1 MSRSPDDPLA
11 LALRALRRRE
21 RSRAELA
28 SWLADRGVEDAHI
41 AETVQRL
48 EALGELDDAGFA
60 RRYAEDK
67 RELAGWGAERI
78 RAALERRGIAAAE
91 IEAALAAEDSG
102 SEVDRAAALLERRS
116 EPLISERSR
125 ARALSFLTRRGYPFE
140 VAYEAVRA
148 CERRKAA

>member
-1 MSRSPDDPLA
+1 MGRSHDDPLA

-28 SWLADRGVEDAHI
+28 SWLADRGVEEPQV
-41 AETVQRL
+41 AETLNRL
-48 EALGELDDAGFA
+48 EELGEVDDARFA

-67 RELAGWGAERI
+67 RELAGWGADRV
-78 RAALERRGIAAAE
+78 RAALEQRGIAAAE
-91 IEAALAAEDSG
+91 IEAALAEEDSA
-102 SEVDRAAALLERRS
+102 SEVDRATALLMRRS
-116 EPLISERSR
+116 EPLTSERSR

-148 CERRKAA
+148 CERREAA